1 MEEQGAADVLQQSS
15 KDALPQALG
24 EPAQEAALVTP
35 QQPTV
40 EAETESED
48 MDEEV
53 PAKPDEFA
61 SAAKASAALEP
72 ETTTG
77 QVGGAAQ
84 DLQFPFSRVKRLIKN
99 ILEGRNSSM
108 EASFLIAKSAELF
121 LDRLVEKLA
130 EHQRHKDL
138 VSYSDLAETV
148 KAYGTPMEFL
158 ADIVPV
164 KTYYMPDNGHTTQAS
179 DANASDAPVAE
190 TIQET
195 EQTALPGE

>member
-1 MEEQGAADVLQQSS
+1 
-15 KDALPQALG
+15 
-24 EPAQEAALVTP
+24 
-35 QQPTV
+35 
-40 EAETESED
+40 
-48 MDEEV
+48 
-53 PAKPDEFA
+53 
-61 SAAKASAALEP
+61 
-72 ETTTG
+72 
-77 QVGGAAQ
+77 
-84 DLQFPFSRVKRLIKN
+84 
-99 ILEGRNSSM
+99 M

-138 VSYSDLAETV
+138 VSYSDLGTLLVSLQLVRCVTSVLKVRSVMFAAETV

>member
-40 EAETESED
+40 EAETESKYMIRAHSCATSSCLGKRRQCRLRHLVSALRTRAGED

-99 ILEGRNSSM
+99 ILEGRVRSTSSG
-108 EASFLIAKSAELF
+108 SHAEMWGP
-121 LDRLVEKLA
+121 DRDWV
-130 EHQRHKDL
+130 
-138 VSYSDLAETV
+138 
-148 KAYGTPMEFL
+148 
-158 ADIVPV
+158 
-164 KTYYMPDNGHTTQAS
+164 
-179 DANASDAPVAE
+179 
-190 TIQET
+190 
-195 EQTALPGE
+195 